1 MSLGRGLLREC
12 KFGSHQ
18 HIILCTV
25 MKLDEFTEGVNINRR
40 EEVQVLSCDTEIF
53 KGQGNKWLEVGVAKL
68 VNRME

>member
-1 MSLGRGLLREC
+1 
-12 KFGSHQ
+12 
-18 HIILCTV
+18 

-53 KGQGNKWLEVGVAKL
+53 KDQGNKWLEVGVAKL